1 MRRRERGGARSW
13 PRASGPSSI
22 AGTGARSCAWRVTVS
37 LIGVL
42 PRLRPAQH
50 VVNGLVLEA
59 HLHVHLRRRG
69 SEGWAGVA
77 SVRIGQ
83 TRLAHRLFQPVH
95 VRTRL
100 AEEAQLTAISLQNN
114 NGARRMGAM
123 GCTWAVPGRRTSRC
137 SMLPHGGQKW
147 TLIAGRPRCGPRRGP
162 RARCRAGPRLGSSGR
177 RGARRGSTRSSS
189 QVGTGSDPQGS
200 RYKRHPFIPHPRVKF
215 TFALRVRGY
224 DFCAVS
230 CLTM

>member
-1 MRRRERGGARSW
+1 MRRSAEERARGHGLRGPRRSLARARGRVHGA
-13 PRASGPSSI
+13 
-22 AGTGARSCAWRVTVS
+22 CVTVS

-69 SEGWAGVA
+69 SEGWAGDA
-77 SVRIGQ
+77 RVRIRQ
-83 TRLAHRLFQPVH
+83 TRLTHRLFQPVH

-147 TLIAGRPRCGPRRGP
+147 TLIAGRPRRGPRRGP
-162 RARCRAGPRLGSSGR
+162 RTRCRARWGRVGR
-177 RGARRGSTRSSS
+177 RAARALARI
-189 QVGTGSDPQGS
+189 D
-200 RYKRHPFIPHPRVKF
+200 IPYPWLFGYRN
-215 TFALRVRGY
+215 VRGVGSEGY
-224 DFCAVS
+224 RY
-230 CLTM
+230 